1 MTHDLTEKSVNELLT
16 IIYDQNKMMLSLH
29 DKIKASE
36 LELKLTNTKYHAV
49 LQNYYDLK
57 TQMENEFVKYNEFA
71 EYLQSSFPAI
81 FMKMNIEP
89 DESASDDEGID
100 NNEDISNNDE
110 EKMSNMFISPE
121 GNLLQSL
128 TNVHILDI
136 AKLVMNKLKKSNDDG
151 FNSV

>member
-1 MTHDLTEKSVNELLT
+1 MTHDLTDKSVNELLT

-29 DKIKASE
+29 DKLKASE

-57 TQMENEFVKYNEFA
+57 TQMENEFAKYNEFA
-71 EYLQSSFPAI
+71 EYLQTSFPTI
-81 FMKMNIEP
+81 FMKMHIEP
-89 DESASDDEGID
+89 DEDISDDTKDKTDD
-100 NNEDISNNDE
+100 NDDEKLSNI
-110 EKMSNMFISPE
+110 FISPE

-151 FNSV
+151 FNSI

>member
-1 MTHDLTEKSVNELLT
+1 MTHDLTDKSVNELLT

-29 DKIKASE
+29 DKLKASE

-57 TQMENEFVKYNEFA
+57 TQMENEFAKYNEFA
-71 EYLQSSFPAI
+71 EYLQTSFPTI
-81 FMKMNIEP
+81 FMKMHIEP
-89 DESASDDEGID
+89 DEDISDDTKDKTDD
-100 NNEDISNNDE
+100 NDDEKLSNI
-110 EKMSNMFISPE
+110 FISPE

-136 AKLVMNKLKKSNDDG
+136 AKLVMNKLKKSDDDG
-151 FNSV
+151 FNSI